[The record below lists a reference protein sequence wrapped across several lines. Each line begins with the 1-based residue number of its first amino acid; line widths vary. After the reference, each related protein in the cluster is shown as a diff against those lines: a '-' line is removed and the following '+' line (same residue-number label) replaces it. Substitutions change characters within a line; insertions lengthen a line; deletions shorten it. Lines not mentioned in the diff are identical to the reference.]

1 MTATRPAVDTRLRG
15 GVGDSPLRPDGVPKV
30 TGEFAYSSDLW
41 VDGMLWGA
49 TARSPHPRALIRQL
63 DPSAALALLLVDGRT
78 VVSEGELRTVSAEA
92 AGRELRAARARLL
105 RVSERVR

>member
-1 MTATRPAVDTRLRG
+1 MTATEPDTGTRLRG

-49 TARSPHPRALIRQL
+49 TARSPHPRARIRGIDL
-63 DPSAALALLLVDGRT
+63 T
-78 VVSEGELRTVSAEA
+78 
-92 AGRELRAARARLL
+92 AARAVRGVRDIVTAFDGTVAVVPSPLGGAAF
-105 RVSERVR
+105 RVTVALAKETPQ